1 MPALERIRCRVTQ
14 LPNGHGSA
22 FSELCVELDCSNA
35 VFVGVIEIP
44 PGGPSFRPHPQRFGF
59 RSEATVTMKPTV
71 LHDHAGAK
79 CNAVDLLHAGSVGL
93 LNDFILH
100 SAATTT

>member
-14 LPNGHGSA
+14 LPNGRDSA

-35 VFVGVIEIP
+35 VFVGVYEIP

-59 RSEATVTMKPTV
+59 RSEATVTMKPTM
-71 LHDHAGAK
+71 LDDDGGAK
-79 CNAVDLLHAGSVGL
+79 CKTVDLLHAGSVGL